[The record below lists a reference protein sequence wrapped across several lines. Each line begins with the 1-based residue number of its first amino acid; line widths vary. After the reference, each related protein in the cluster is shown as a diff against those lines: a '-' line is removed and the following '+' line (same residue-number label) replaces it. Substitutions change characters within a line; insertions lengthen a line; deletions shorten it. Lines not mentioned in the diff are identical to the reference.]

1 MSSNLSFFIFAL
13 IIMATKRIIPDPD
26 FGYIILRSR
35 RLARNITMRV
45 KPDGLYVTVPPYSKT
60 DRVMAV
66 LSSYRERLLEDFRK
80 VAVKKIDFNFSI
92 QSECF
97 RLSLVPS
104 DMKCFMLRQ
113 TEEGINICC
122 PRDTD
127 FSKEEVQKLVRNAII
142 RALKKAAAS
151 YLPPLL
157 RFWSERYGLP
167 YKKVRI
173 TGARTRW
180 GSCTATR
187 TISLSCYLMLVPSK
201 LMDYVILHELAHTRE
216 MNHGE
221 AFWTLLDSM
230 TEGQSLRLRAELR
243 KFCFPF

>member
-1 MSSNLSFFIFAL
+1 M
-13 IIMATKRIIPDPD
+13 
-26 FGYIILRSR
+26 
-35 RLARNITMRV
+35 
-45 KPDGLYVTVPPYSKT
+45 
-60 DRVMAV
+60 
-66 LSSYRERLLEDFRK
+66 
-80 VAVKKIDFNFSI
+80 
-92 QSECF
+92 
-97 RLSLVPS
+97 
-104 DMKCFMLRQ
+104 
-113 TEEGINICC
+113 
-122 PRDTD
+122 
-127 FSKEEVQKLVRNAII
+127 RNAII

-157 RFWSERYGLP
+157 QFWSERYGLL

-243 KFCFPF
+243 KFRFPF

>member
-1 MSSNLSFFIFAL
+1 MSSNLSFFIFADT
-13 IIMATKRIIPDPD
+13 MATKRIISDPD
-26 FGYIILRSR
+26 FGHIILRSR

-60 DRVMAV
+60 DKVLAV

-80 VAVKKIDFNFSI
+80 IAVKKIDFDFTI
-92 QSECF
+92 QAECF
-97 RLSLVPS
+97 CLSLVPG
-104 DMKCFMLRQ
+104 DLRCFTLRQ
-113 TEEGINICC
+113 TEEGIQIYC

-127 FSKEEVQKLVRNAII
+127 FSREDVQRLVRNAII
-142 RALKKAAAS
+142 RALKKAAEA

-157 RFWSERYGLP
+157 QMWAERYGLP

-173 TGARTRW
+173 TGAKTRW

-187 TISLSCYLMLVPSK
+187 TISLSCYLMLVPAR
-201 LMDYVILHELAHTRE
+201 LMDYVLLHELAHTQE

-221 AFWTLLDSM
+221 RFWTLLNSM
-230 TEGQSLRLRAELR
+230 TEGEALRMRAELR
-243 KFCFPF
+243 KFRPCF

>member
-142 RALKKAAAS
+142 RALKKQLLLICLLFFGFGPSAMDCPIKSTHNWCPNPLGKLHS
-151 YLPPLL
+151 YA
-157 RFWSERYGLP
+157 Y
-167 YKKVRI
+167 Y
-173 TGARTRW
+173 
-180 GSCTATR
+180 
-187 TISLSCYLMLVPSK
+187 
-201 LMDYVILHELAHTRE
+201 
-216 MNHGE
+216 
-221 AFWTLLDSM
+221 
-230 TEGQSLRLRAELR
+230 
-243 KFCFPF
+243 